1 MQAVENKII
10 NRVYGNGRGWAFF
23 KNDFLDLG
31 STDAVDQALSR
42 LMKRQRIRRVKR
54 GIYDYPKYSKLLGQ
68 NLSPDVDQV
77 AHALARKFGWTIQ
90 VSGNT
95 ALNILGLSSQ
105 VPTRYLYLS
114 DGASRSYQVGNQEL
128 RFKKTRLK
136 DIGLKYPE
144 SALLVQ
150 AIKALD
156 KRPLSAQAR
165 RRVRA
170 YFSAIAGKRILKD
183 TRYTTAWVYE
193 EIKRIFKED

>member
-1 MQAVENKII
+1 MQPVENKII

-31 STDAVDQALSR
+31 STTAVDQALSR
-42 LMKRQRIRRVKR
+42 LMKSQRIRRVMR

-68 NLSPDVDQV
+68 NISPDVDQI

-95 ALNILGLSSQ
+95 ALNILGLSTQ

-114 DGASRSYQVGNQEL
+114 DGKSCSYQVGNQEL

-156 KRPLSAQAR
+156 KRPLSAEACRQ
-165 RRVRA
+165 VRA
-170 YFSAIAGKRILKD
+170 YFNERVRDRILKD
-183 TRYTTAWVYE
+183 SRYTTAWVYE